1 VVPDKKSVGR
11 KKQAAGEVGSKTKGK
26 GKAKAKRSRKGKA
39 KGARKNRKG
48 REPVVDPDL
57 HVVLKNP
64 VRLQILAVAIQRAI
78 SPKEFADEAL
88 ISPNL
93 IAYDFRVLREHGFLE
108 IVEEVKVRG
117 ATKHMHRATKSGFIS
132 DVDWG
137 AVAQKLRPGIA
148 GTILQ
153 DFNGRV
159 TQAMETGILFER
171 DDACLYWAPVDLDE
185 IAWVELVELMAWCIE
200 ESKRLVG
207 ETINRRAKG
216 DGEGDGFH
224 ASFAIAGFP
233 SPTHKEVKAQEKRK
247 KKAVEKLRKKKSQQT
262 KRKTK
267 SRGKGKGAGKD
278 ATEPAGPTSGG
289 K

>member
-1 VVPDKKSVGR
+1 MVPDKKSAGR
-11 KKQAAGEVGSKTKGK
+11 RKQAKGGAGSKAKSKGK
-26 GKAKAKRSRKGKA
+26 PKA
-39 KGARKNRKG
+39 KGNRKAKSKDARKDKG
-48 REPVVDPDL
+48 GQEAAANPDL

-64 VRLQILAVAIQRAI
+64 VRLQILAVAIQRKI

-88 ISPNL
+88 IAPNL

-117 ATKHMHRATKSGFIS
+117 ATKYMHRATKSGFIS

-137 AVAQKLRPGIA
+137 AVAQTLRPGIA

-159 TQAMETGILFER
+159 TQAMESGTLFER
-171 DDACLYWAPVDLDE
+171 DDACLYWAPLDLDE
-185 IAWVELVELMAWCIE
+185 TAWTELVEMIAWCID

-216 DGEGDGFH
+216 DGGDSGGFH

-233 SPTHKEVKAQEKRK
+233 SPTHKEVKAEEKKRK
-247 KKAVEKLRKKKSQQT
+247 KTTLRQIKGKAQ
-262 KRKTK
+262 
-267 SRGKGKGAGKD
+267 SRGKAKDGGKD
-278 ATEPAGPTSGG
+278 ATGPAGPTSGG
-289 K
+289 N